1 MDFVVYELHSLV
13 FICSIGKSRLHKP
26 YLHADCWDMLMDHS

>member
-13 FICSIGKSRLHKP
+13 FICSIGKSRLQKA
-26 YLHADCWDMLMDHS
+26 YTSKTLSM

>member
-13 FICSIGKSRLHKP
+13 FICSIGKSRLQKAHNLTLP
-26 YLHADCWDMLMDHS
+26 LRV

>member
-13 FICSIGKSRLHKP
+13 FICSIGKSRLRSYISHT
-26 YLHADCWDMLMDHS
+26 YMQIVGTC